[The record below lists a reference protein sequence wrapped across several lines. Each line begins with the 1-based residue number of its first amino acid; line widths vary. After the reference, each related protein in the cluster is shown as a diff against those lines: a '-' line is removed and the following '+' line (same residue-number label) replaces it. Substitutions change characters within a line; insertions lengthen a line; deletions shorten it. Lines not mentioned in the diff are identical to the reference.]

1 MSGRHILWSGAAVLA
16 LTAGAAGAQDA
27 APVYLG
33 EILFANLEPVAPGRT
48 GTTVTVVTEETLET
62 ESLRVAEV
70 LSHLPGIAIRPNGG
84 IGGLTGFSMRGAP
97 QAYVAVRVDGIDVTD
112 PSNTRSQ
119 FDFGPMTAGTVARI
133 EVTPGTQS
141 VLFGGN
147 AVGGA
152 INLTSRQPT
161 EDGWHNYVDAEAGSY
176 DTLSLSYGLTYRDD
190 RGEVAMTVAHVR
202 TEGFSAVD
210 NPGFTEADGYDGT
223 RISINGALQAT
234 PGLRLSFAGFVDS
247 STNEFDGNDPMTFA
261 TVDNDAT
268 NDSDSYGLRF
278 AADFATGPV
287 THVLSVSRYAIERAS
302 TDGATTTYN
311 GDRDGLHYQGAVDL
325 TANGRLVF
333 GAERTSESFSEAGPW
348 SSDSA
353 EASTNAVFAELT
365 WALGPDVDLA
375 ASWRHDD
382 HSEFGG
388 FDSGR
393 LAAVW
398 RATPDWTIRGQLGT
412 GFRAP
417 SLFELYSTAYGDT
430 SLHPETSASAD
441 LGIERRIGEDG
452 FIRATAFW
460 LRVEDLIGYDPVT
473 YRSAQTDGTTTRQ
486 GIELAAAVPLSDRF
500 TLNADYTHTA
510 SEVAGDV
517 AWAAVP
523 ENVYGL
529 GIEAE
534 VTDRLGARFDIRHT
548 ADRPDLPDFTVADA
562 AMTWD
567 FGNGIAAYA
576 RVENLFDEDYHL
588 VDSFGTAYGTP
599 GRSIYVG
606 IHASF

>member
-1 MSGRHILWSGAAVLA
+1 MSGRHILWLGGAVAALAVGAAQ
-16 LTAGAAGAQDA
+16 AQDA
-27 APVYLG
+27 APLYLG
-33 EILFANLEPVAPGRT
+33 EIQFANLEPVEPGRT
-48 GTTVTVVTEETLET
+48 GTTVTVVSEETLET

-84 IGGLTGFSMRGAP
+84 IGGLTGFSLRGAP

-119 FDFGPMTAGTVARI
+119 FDFGPMTAGTITRI
-133 EVTPGTQS
+133 EVTPGSQTA
-141 VLFGGN
+141 LFGAN

-152 INLTSRQPT
+152 INLTSRRPT
-161 EDGWHNYVDAEAGSY
+161 EDGWHHYLDAETGSY
-176 DTLSLSYGLTYRDD
+176 DTLALSYGLTYRDD
-190 RGEVAMTVAHVR
+190 RGEVAMTVSHVQ
-202 TEGFSAVD
+202 TEGFSAID
-210 NPGFTEADGYDGT
+210 NPGFTEADGFDGT
-223 RISINGALQAT
+223 RIAINGALQAT
-234 PGLRLSFAGFVDS
+234 PGLRLSFAGFVDR
-247 STNEFDGNDPMTFA
+247 STNEFDGFDPMTYA
-261 TVDNDAT
+261 PADNGAT

-287 THVLSVSRYAIERAS
+287 EHTLSVSRYAIERAS
-302 TDGATTTYN
+302 TDGTTTTYT

-333 GAERTSESFSEAGPW
+333 GAERVSESFSEAGPW
-348 SSDSA
+348 SSDA
-353 EASTNAVFAELT
+353 ADASTTAVFAELT
-365 WALGPDVDLA
+365 WAVGPDFDLA

-382 HSEFGG
+382 HSQTGG

-393 LAAVW
+393 LAAAW
-398 RATPDWTIRGQLGT
+398 RISPDWTIRGQIGT

-417 SLFELYSTAYGDT
+417 SLFELYSTLYGDA
-430 SLHPETSASAD
+430 SLHPETSTSAD
-441 LGIERRIGEDG
+441 LGVERRIGENG
-452 FIRATAFW
+452 HFRATLFW
-460 LRVEDLIGYDPVT
+460 LQVEDLIGYDPVT
-473 YRSAQTDGTTTRQ
+473 YRSAQTEGTTTRQ
-486 GIELAAAVPLSDRF
+486 GIEVSAAVPLSDRL
-500 TLNADYTHTA
+500 TLTADYTHTE

-523 ENVYGL
+523 DNVYGL
-529 GIEAE
+529 GIAADL
-534 VTDRLGARFDIRHT
+534 TDRLGARFDIRHT

-562 AMTWD
+562 AVTWD
-567 FGNGIAAYA
+567 FGNGIAAYG